1 MKIFAFQPNGN
12 SIRPSFGNNLLIYF
26 AVSIIRKEYGHT
38 LVNTQEELHDPITV
52 DYLLWKHY
60 ADTMKP
66 RTCLVLDMVNGRD
79 VHMSAYFQ
87 DSRILFYYREY
98 LKSLINRENNE
109 IITPPSE
116 PRTVKISDIANTQCL
131 TEPDPQDIVLHI
143 RLDDF
148 QHAGGRSEIVH
159 PEVYFGILDSLERS
173 KIIIVTDKIRHPFEQ
188 KYISLFMGRY
198 KNVEVRQGHS
208 FLEDFVF
215 MTKAKRS
222 IVSNSSFSWLST
234 FLSDASEI
242 HIILN
247 EYRNEQVLGEISA
260 DSKVYKIKYIT
271 TQEIMAMA

>member
-26 AVSIIRKEYGHT
+26 AVSVIRKEYGHT
-38 LVNTQEELHDPITV
+38 LVTTQEELRNPITV

-60 ADTMKP
+60 GDTMIP
-66 RTCLVLDMVNGRD
+66 RTRLVLDNLKDRD

-98 LKSLINRENNE
+98 LKSLINKENNE

-116 PRTVKISDIANTQCL
+116 PRTVKISDIANTACIS
-131 TEPDPQDIVLHI
+131 EPGPDDLVLHI

-159 PEVYFGILDSLERS
+159 PEVYFGILDSLETS

-188 KYISLFMGRY
+188 KYISLFTRRY
-198 KNVEVRQGHS
+198 KSVEVRQGNY

-215 MTKAKRS
+215 MTRAKRS
-222 IVSNSSFSWLST
+222 IVSNSSFSWLAT

-242 HIILN
+242 HCILN
-247 EYRNEQVLGEISA
+247 KYRDEQILGEITA
-260 DSKVYKIKYIT
+260 DSKVYTVRYIT
-271 TQEIMAMA
+271 VDEIMAMA

>member
-38 LVNTQEELHDPITV
+38 LVNTQEELHDPITF